1 VRAFVG
7 LVLAAVAGSAQ
18 AISFT
23 VQVIAVSDQA
33 TAVDIS
39 RNLLR
44 DGFPA
49 YVVRST
55 GSQGDVYRVRVGAF
69 ANRAAAVRYAA
80 AMPDVA
86 GARPVPALAE
96 AIPGGIMPLTPRVL
110 WEGLVAGQDLR
121 VLPWPD
127 GVAVRRQVLDPLRQA
142 TYTLVQGADVRTMQ
156 AWLLAPLAEVP
167 PPPGVDSLEV
177 PFIDLTVDPEA
188 EGETGTEGEPLA
200 GDEPA
205 VEGETEAADAP
216 VESGPAGSPVTEP
229 APGADEPA
237 GAPVAEG
244 GAPELA
250 TAEDVPEAGMVLLRD
265 RSLWPPGWA
274 DDGDEVREAFRLA
287 TLTLVSTR
295 LGIGPETIAGTAYL
309 PGGEP
314 PPALVVVEVS
324 DRSGR
329 DVGDIRGLGDPT
341 VALRPEGPPA
351 LADSDTSWWP
361 EPDLGTRVRL
371 DAAADVPLGGE
382 AWTLQNDAGFVR
394 IVTAD
399 GADWR
404 AVAGVLLWS
413 DGRYALVRDGDEVVL
428 VDFTAR

>member
-1 VRAFVG
+1 M
-7 LVLAAVAGSAQ
+7 LAAVGAYAQ

-33 TAVDIS
+33 AAVDIS
-39 RNLLR
+39 RGLLR

-55 GSQGDVYRVRVGAF
+55 GGQGDVYRVRVGAF

-96 AIPGGIMPLTPRVL
+96 AIPGGIMPLAPRVL
-110 WEGLVAGQDLR
+110 WEGPVAGEDLR

-127 GVAVRRQVLDPLRQA
+127 GVAVRRQAIASLRQA
-142 TYTLVQGADVRTMQ
+142 TYTLVQGAEVRTVQ
-156 AWLLAPLAEVP
+156 AWRLAPLAEMP
-167 PPPGVDSLEV
+167 PPLGVDLLDV
-177 PFIDLTVDPEA
+177 PFIDLTVDPAAEGAPDEAVPPEEPPGDDAPDTVPADEGSADEGDGAPEAEDSADEGDGAPEA
-188 EGETGTEGEPLA
+188 EG
-200 GDEPA
+200 
-205 VEGETEAADAP
+205 
-216 VESGPAGSPVTEP
+216 S
-229 APGADEPA
+229 ADE
-237 GAPVAEG
+237 G
-244 GAPELA
+244 A
-250 TAEDVPEAGMVLLRD
+250 TAAPEAGLVLLRD
-265 RSLWPPGWA
+265 RALWPPGWA
-274 DDGDEVREAFRLA
+274 DDGDEVREAYRVA
-287 TLTLVSTR
+287 TLALVSTR
-295 LGIGPETIAGTAYL
+295 LDVDPEAIAAAAYL

-314 PPALVVVEVS
+314 PPALVVVELS

-329 DVGDIRGLGDPT
+329 DLGDIRGLGDPNEGIG
-341 VALRPEGPPA
+341 PEGPPP
-351 LADSDTSWWP
+351 LAGSDTRWWP
-361 EPDLGTRVRL
+361 EADPGTRVRL
-371 DAAADVPLGGE
+371 DAAAETALGGE
-382 AWTLQNDAGFVR
+382 AWALENDAGFVR

-399 GADWR
+399 GTQWR

>member
-1 VRAFVG
+1 M
-7 LVLAAVAGSAQ
+7 LAAVGAYAQ

-33 TAVDIS
+33 AAVDIS
-39 RNLLR
+39 RGLLR

-55 GSQGDVYRVRVGAF
+55 GGQGDVYRVRVGAF

-96 AIPGGIMPLTPRVL
+96 AIPGGIMPLAPRVL
-110 WEGLVAGQDLR
+110 WEGPVAGEDLR

-127 GVAVRRQVLDPLRQA
+127 GVAVRRQAIASLRQA
-142 TYTLVQGADVRTMQ
+142 TYTLVQGAEVRTVQ
-156 AWLLAPLAEVP
+156 AWRLAPLAEMP
-167 PPPGVDSLEV
+167 PPLGVDLLDV
-177 PFIDLTVDPEA
+177 PFIDLTVDPAAEGAPDEAVPPEEPPAGPGDDAPDTVPADEEGSADEGDGAPEAEDSADEGDGAPEA
-188 EGETGTEGEPLA
+188 EG
-200 GDEPA
+200 
-205 VEGETEAADAP
+205 
-216 VESGPAGSPVTEP
+216 S
-229 APGADEPA
+229 ADE
-237 GAPVAEG
+237 G
-244 GAPELA
+244 A
-250 TAEDVPEAGMVLLRD
+250 TAAPEAGLVLLRD
-265 RSLWPPGWA
+265 RALWPPGWA
-274 DDGDEVREAFRLA
+274 DDGDEVREAYRVA
-287 TLTLVSTR
+287 TLALVSTR
-295 LGIGPETIAGTAYL
+295 LDVDPEAIAAAAYL

-314 PPALVVVEVS
+314 PPALVVVELS

-329 DVGDIRGLGDPT
+329 DLGDIRGLGDPNEGI
-341 VALRPEGPPA
+341 RPEGPPP
-351 LADSDTSWWP
+351 LAGSDTRWWP
-361 EPDLGTRVRL
+361 EADLGTRVRL
-371 DAAADVPLGGE
+371 DAAAEAALGGE
-382 AWTLQNDAGFVR
+382 AWALENDAGFVR

-399 GADWR
+399 GTQWR